1 MLWVWYLP
9 KVAQGRI
16 NVELVTGLW
25 VPKSMHVESE
35 SPLMESHRKATV
47 AVGCTFC
54 LDEVAH
60 VVSV

>member
-1 MLWVWYLP
+1 M
-9 KVAQGRI
+9 AQGRI

-35 SPLMESHRKATV
+35 SRLMESHRKATV